1 MNCPPLRA
9 SAFGSGA
16 ESVASGVPAFG
27 HAAGNIPVAA
37 GSAGRVDGMGDST
50 YRLERTTPT
59 A

>member
-9 SAFGSGA
+9 RAFGSFA
-16 ESVASGVPAFG
+16 ASAASGVKAFG
-27 HAAGNIPVAA
+27 NAAGSIPVADA
-37 GSAGRVDGMGDST
+37 ERGTHMGDST

>member
-9 SAFGSGA
+9 RTHGSSAGSA
-16 ESVASGVPAFG
+16 ASGVKGFG
-27 HAAGNIPVAA
+27 NAAGSIPVADA
-37 GSAGRVDGMGDST
+37 EPGTHMGDSP